1 MNMKMNKNKNKNM
14 NKNINKNINRTP
26 VIGLVL
32 LCVVFFAVQTVFAL
46 DAPQLDRR
54 VNDLAGILN
63 VNQVTELET
72 MLLDVEN
79 KTSSQVVLLIVPSLE
94 GDALEDFS
102 LRVAEKNKI
111 GQAEFSNGLLV
122 LITMGEKKVRFEV
135 GYGLES
141 IVTDMKSGYII
152 RQFITAEFKK
162 GNYYEGIYN
171 GLNAVTGLITKD
183 FEITPEQLA
192 KYQKDQKKSKGGHIP
207 VGLIIFIGFIVLSS
221 MRRGGSGMGAV
232 VGSAIISGMG
242 RSSGSGFGGF
252 SGGGG
257 GGGFSGGGGSFGGG
271 GSSGGW

>member
-1 MNMKMNKNKNKNM
+1 M